1 MGYIIAFRTRLQRF
15 FYRTHK
21 HEIGGHGDENLPGC
35 VGGPASGRSAP
46 RSAVRSTD
54 RLRRSTVDRDGELIH
69 EFIDVGEFVL
79 SLEQIADVLAEDER
93 ALTDDERVE
102 VLALVEEM
110 GMDDR
115 VPSAVGRCPRAP
127 GL

>member
-1 MGYIIAFRTRLQRF
+1 MRICQAVSVDRLQ
-15 FYRTHK
+15 
-21 HEIGGHGDENLPGC
+21 
-35 VGGPASGRSAP
+35 A
-46 RSAVRSTD
+46 D
-54 RLRRSTVDRDGELIH
+54 RLHGRLFALLIGFDDRLSRRDAELIH

-102 VLALVEEM
+102 VLALVEEV

-115 VPSAVGRCPRAP
+115 VPSAIGRCPRAP